1 MPRST
6 NPATATSNLP
16 HTPTLRRKSIPLRF
30 ILLVSILAIR
40 YFVDR
45 LLRSGKNLRVLK
57 KKSLRPL

>member
-1 MPRST
+1 
-6 NPATATSNLP
+6 
-16 HTPTLRRKSIPLRF
+16 
-30 ILLVSILAIR
+30 VSILAIR

>member
-1 MPRST
+1 MPSST
-6 NPATATSNLP
+6 NSATARSS
-16 HTPTLRRKSIPLRF
+16 HAQTPTPRRNSIPPRF